1 VPIPFT
7 DIEEI
12 AGLGSA
18 AYLKVESSPDSAC
31 ALGALLVITARGEPL
46 EFGYNRVRVPQP
58 FLWREADLKR
68 HVQRRLT
75 ASLLSVCSQQ
85 PRILLCL
92 EEEVGEWLFGQ
103 DLQVEV
109 PVARVG
115 PHAAARRRVD
125 PITGE
130 VFEDENPPPA
140 HMIWQPQAP
149 DADSVER
156 NLFNHL
162 SSHGLLLEPFE
173 RATAGL
179 REVYGS
185 AACGAHQ

>member
-7 DIEEI
+7 DVEEV

-18 AYLKVESSPDSAC
+18 AYLKVESSRDGAC
-31 ALGALLVITARGEPL
+31 AHGGLFVMTARGEPL

-58 FLWREADLKR
+58 FLWREADLER

-92 EEEVGEWLFGQ
+92 AGEVGIWLFGK

-109 PVARVG
+109 PVARLA
-115 PHAAARRRVD
+115 PPTPARRVD
-125 PITGE
+125 HTTGE
-130 VFEDENPPPA
+130 VLEDDDRPLANVS
-140 HMIWQPQAP
+140 WQPEAP
-149 DADSVER
+149 DAGSLER
-156 NLFNHL
+156 DLFDHL
-162 SSHGLLLEPFE
+162 ATHGLLLEPFE
-173 RATAGL
+173 RAAAGL

-185 AACGAHQ
+185 VTRSASP